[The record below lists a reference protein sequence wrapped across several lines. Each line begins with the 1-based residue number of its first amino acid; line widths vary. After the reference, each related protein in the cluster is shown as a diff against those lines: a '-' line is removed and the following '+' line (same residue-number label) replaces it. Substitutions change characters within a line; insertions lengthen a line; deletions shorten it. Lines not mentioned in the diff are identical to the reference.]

1 MNNNDL
7 IKVSDSLLNFLWI
20 LHTNILKGN
29 DIAKN
34 LPYSVKELNQYTDDI
49 QIPPSHIKVIFHLS
63 LSGPSSIS
71 QVAKALNISKSNM
84 TPIIDKLISYEF
96 VNRYADPNDRRILRV
111 ELTPKAVELLQS
123 IRSATCK
130 LLVEKISKLSDGE
143 IITLDQS
150 ISNLTI
156 LLNKLH

>member
-20 LHTNILKGN
+20 LHTDILKGN

-34 LPYSVKELNQYTDDI
+34 LPYSFKELNHYNDDI
-49 QIPPSHIKVIFHLS
+49 QIPPSHIKVIFHLN

-84 TPIIDKLISYEF
+84 TPIIDKLISYEL
-96 VNRYADPNDRRILRV
+96 VNRYSDSNDRRILRV
-111 ELTPKAVELLQS
+111 ELTQKAIELLQS
-123 IRSATCK
+123 IHSATCK
-130 LLVEKISKLSDGE
+130 LLVEKISKLSDEE

-150 ISNLTI
+150 ISNLTA
-156 LLNKLH
+156 LLDKIR